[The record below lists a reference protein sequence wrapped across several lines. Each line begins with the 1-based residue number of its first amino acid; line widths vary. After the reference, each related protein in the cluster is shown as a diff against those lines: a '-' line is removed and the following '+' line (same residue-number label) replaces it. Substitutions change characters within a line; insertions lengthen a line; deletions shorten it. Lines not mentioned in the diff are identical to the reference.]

1 MYRTQKIHAKY
12 RLTMKK
18 VKVLV
23 AQSWWSLQPHGLSM
37 KFSRQEYWSGLP
49 ILFSMGSSWPRV
61 SCIAGRF
68 FTNWATREDPPQL
81 LTSREKQG
89 AGDWLNHPWPMFS
102 TNHSFVMEISL
113 KNPKY
118 EGVHRAS
125 GLVNTW
131 TQKLLLLPQTLCYAH
146 LPWLA
151 PELHPFING

>member
-1 MYRTQKIHAKY
+1 MSNSCDPMGCNLPGST
-12 RLTMKK
+12 
-18 VKVLV
+18 V
-23 AQSWWSLQPHGLSM
+23 HGLLQARILEWVAIS
-37 KFSRQEYWSGLP
+37 FSRR
-49 ILFSMGSSWPRV
+49 SSWPKV